1 MNKTQFYLSQCAEA
15 ASKSHMCFTLD
26 AVMVKGGKVISSG
39 YNHHRPHY
47 DGAEVRT
54 HGHRKPVSMHA
65 EMHAIFS
72 LTGMSPSF
80 KTQVQG
86 MERRGQKGRRAPRA
100 LSPGQP
106 MPPHTSP
113 PSSPPTS
120 LPPVPGSSK
129 QPKGKSKRQ
138 QRRSSRS
145 DSRASSPGPRSFLQS
160 GGESSGESRPSSS
173 HGRSHSVAMS
183 DCGSLS
189 NANTAT
195 RLKDGDR
202 GWDARRRDPRANGAD
217 IYVARFTKNG
227 MGSAKPCWRCLEW
240 CRWAGVKRIFHW
252 NAEEA
257 KFEVVKVNNAE
268 SGQYETH
275 ADIRLYAGMVCRMF
289 GFVVF
294 LT

>member
-1 MNKTQFYLSQCAEA
+1 MNKTQYYLSQCAEA
-15 ASKSHMCFTLD
+15 ASKSSMCFTLG

-86 MERRGQKGRRAPRA
+86 MERRGQKGQRA
-100 LSPGQP
+100 LRDTSRGPATPPPPSGTSSASSP
-106 MPPHTSP
+106 P
-113 PSSPPTS
+113 PSS
-120 LPPVPGSSK
+120 GSYK
-129 QPKGKSKRQ
+129 RPKGKSRRS
-138 QRRSSRS
+138 RRSSSRS
-145 DSRASSPGPRSFLQS
+145 QSPSVCS
-160 GGESSGESRPSSS
+160 GGSSYSDEESNGGESRPSAS
-173 HGRSHSVAMS
+173 HGRLHPFGPAS
-183 DCGSLS
+183 DCDTSC
-189 NANTAT
+189 NTNMNTAT

-217 IYVARFTKNG
+217 LYVARFTKNG

-252 NAEEA
+252 DADEGR
-257 KFEVVKVNNAE
+257 FLVVKVNDAQ

-275 ADIRLYAGMVCRMF
+275 ADIRLFAGL
-289 GFVVF
+289 GW
-294 LT
+294 